1 MKCDNC
7 PALRTDGYE
16 YPESYCA
23 AGVPEGGKK
32 RTEYGCR
39 YSAEIIRRRMYR
51 LDREFIKFLIESR
64 GRSDKG

>member
-1 MKCDNC
+1 MKCVDC
-7 PALRTDGYE
+7 PALRYE
-16 YPESYCA
+16 HSGSYCG
-23 AGVPEGGKK
+23 AGVPEDGKK